1 MATMYSFLR
10 KIVPLLVLFCSAS
23 FILGQ
28 VATGTYNYGTFDNKG
43 FDTINVGNLNVHFA
57 IPVLHKAG
65 RGTPFVYD
73 LSYDSSFWRP
83 VTTNGSSVWQ
93 RTATFGWSGSTDP
106 ITGYVGSVQ
115 SVSVPPGP
123 PCTVTTQSYGG
134 YVYYDTLRQPHPFN
148 GS

>member
-43 FDTINVGNLNVHFA
+43 FDTINVGNLNVHFS

-65 RGTPFVYD
+65 RGTPFDYD
-73 LSYDSSFWRP
+73 LSYDSSVYYPTTTHGQTAWQFINTQGWNINTVP
-83 VTTNGSSVWQ
+83 VV
-93 RTATFGWSGSTDP
+93 
-106 ITGYVGSVQ
+106 GYVSFSS
-115 SVSVPPGP
+115 SVSVTPGP
-123 PCTVTTQSYGG
+123 PCTVTTNTVSG
-134 YVYYDTLRQPHPFN
+134 YVYHDALGR
-148 GS
+148 